1 MPGHAS
7 DTVANAGE
15 HAGGCAGHEHQPAGA
30 NPEPMHNV
38 PVYNYA
44 AVIAYN
50 LARTPGAGS
59 AIFLHVG
66 DGHATAGC
74 VSLPQAQLRKIIRW
88 LTPTSDPVIAMG
100 VL

>member
-1 MPGHAS
+1 MWT
-7 DTVANAGE
+7 DTRHYNAGV
-15 HAGGCAGHEHQPAGA
+15 

-50 LARTPGAGS
+50 LTRTPGAGS

-66 DGHATAGC
+66 DGQATAGC
-74 VSLPQAQLRKIIRW
+74 VSLPRQTSSRSSAGSRQAAI
-88 LTPTSDPVIAMG
+88 P
-100 VL
+100 